1 MSNRDDFSTKTKQV
15 LALRAAYTCSFRGC
29 PRTTSGPSEEAPDAV
44 SMTGKAAHIHAAAP
58 GGSRYLAS
66 MTPDERKDI
75 SNGIWLCSHHADLID
90 DDEVT
95 YTADELRG
103 MKREHE
109 ANCERH
115 HREGVQR
122 GQSVNELIAIGPD
135 IVFCGE
141 LIGAD
146 QSEWS
151 FHLQDFV
158 DGDLHALLTFIA
170 RYDRT
175 SPMDRYVLVNS
186 LGDGRVMKGAPSV
199 KKRQGGGYELSCPV
213 APGAERIRAADLPK
227 DFALSEKHDL
237 FVTER
242 GNIAEVSGVDALPQK
257 IKTCLSSQ
265 KGESPFHRDFGTR
278 IADYFRLL
286 AGSPWF
292 EQFLKLEVIRQAA
305 IPYIGPLYN
314 RQYTPLQCV
323 ERVFGINLLADT
335 PTNNWLPIRLDLE
348 VKGLGRWQH
357 ELSVCVPKEEV
368 RRPSWDELM
377 AGPLLQT
384 SA

>member
-1 MSNRDDFSTKTKQV
+1 MSNRDEFSAKTKQA
-15 LALRAAYTCSFRGC
+15 LALRAAYTCSFREC
-29 PRTTSGPSEEAPDAV
+29 PRSTSGPSEEAPDAF

-58 GGSRYLAS
+58 GGPRYLAS

-90 DDEVT
+90 DDKTT
-95 YTADELRG
+95 YTADELRA

-109 ANCERH
+109 ANCERR
-115 HREGVQR
+115 HREGVHR
-122 GQSVNELIAIGPD
+122 GQSVSELIAIGPN
-135 IVFCGE
+135 IISSGE

-146 QSEWS
+146 QSEWT

-158 DGDLHALLTFIA
+158 NGDLHALLTFIA
-170 RYDRT
+170 SYDQT
-175 SPMDRYVLVNS
+175 PPMDRYVLVNS
-186 LGDGRVMKGAPSV
+186 LGDGRVMKGAPSF
-199 KKRQGGGYELSCPV
+199 KKRQGSGYEVTFPV
-213 APGAERIRAADLPK
+213 ASGAERIRAADLPT

-257 IKTCLSSQ
+257 IRTCLSSQ
-265 KGESPFHRDFGTR
+265 KGESPFHKNFGTR
-278 IADYFRLL
+278 IAEYFRLL

-292 EQFLKLEVIRQAA
+292 EQLLKLEVIRQAA
-305 IPYIGPLYN
+305 IPYIDPLYS

-323 ERVFGINLLADT
+323 ERVLGIKLLADT

-348 VKGLGRWQH
+348 VNGVGRWQH
-357 ELSVCVPKEEV
+357 KLSIYVPKEEV
-368 RRPSWDELM
+368 RRPSLDELM
-377 AGPLLQT
+377 AGPLSQVLQ
-384 SA
+384 

>member
-1 MSNRDDFSTKTKQV
+1 MSKRDEFSAKTKQA
-15 LALRAAYTCSFRGC
+15 LALRAAYACSFRGC
-29 PRTTSGPSEEAPDAV
+29 ACSTSGPSEEAPDAV

-58 GGSRYLAS
+58 GGRRYLAS
-66 MTPDERKDI
+66 MTQEERKGF

-90 DDEVT
+90 DDEAT
-95 YTADELRG
+95 YSADELRA

-109 ANCERH
+109 ASCDRQ

-122 GQSVNELIAIGPD
+122 GQTVNELIAIGPD

-141 LIGAD
+141 LIGAN

-170 RYDRT
+170 RYDRAP
-175 SPMDRYVLVNS
+175 PMDRYVLVNS
-186 LGDGRVMKGAPSV
+186 LGDGRVMSGAPSF
-199 KKRQGGGYELSCPV
+199 KKLQSGGYELAFAV
-213 APGAERIRAADLPK
+213 APSVERVRAADLAG
-227 DFALSEKHDL
+227 DLALSEEHDL
-237 FVTER
+237 MLTAS
-242 GNIAEVSGVDALPQK
+242 GDLALVSGVDSLPQK

-265 KGESPFHRDFGTR
+265 KGESPFHRVFGTR
-278 IADYFRLL
+278 IAEYFRLL

-305 IPYIGPLYN
+305 IPYIDPLYN
-314 RQYTPLQCV
+314 SQYTPLQCV
-323 ERVFGINLLADT
+323 ERVFGIKLLADT

-357 ELSVCVPKEEV
+357 ELSICVPKEEV

-377 AGPLLQT
+377 AGPLLQI
-384 SA
+384 SE

>member
-1 MSNRDDFSTKTKQV
+1 MSNRDDFSAKTKQA

-44 SMTGKAAHIHAAAP
+44 SMTGKAAPIHAAAP
-58 GGSRYLAS
+58 GGRRYLVL

-95 YTADELRG
+95 YTADQLRA

-109 ANCERH
+109 ANCERR
-115 HREGVQR
+115 HREGVQS
-122 GQSVNELIAIGPD
+122 GQSINELVALGPG

-146 QSEWS
+146 ESEWS

-170 RYDRT
+170 RYDHA

-199 KKRQGGGYELSCPV
+199 KKRQAGGYELSYPV
-213 APGAERIRAADLPK
+213 ASGAERISAAELSA
-227 DFALSEKHDL
+227 DFALSEQHDL
-237 FVTER
+237 MVTER
-242 GNIAEVSGVDALPQK
+242 GDIALISGVDALPQR

-278 IADYFRLL
+278 IAEYFRLL
-286 AGSPWF
+286 AESPWF

-305 IPYIGPLYN
+305 VPYVDPLYN

-323 ERVFGINLLADT
+323 ERVFGIKLLADN
-335 PTNNWLPIRLDLE
+335 PVNNWLPI
-348 VKGLGRWQH
+348 H
-357 ELSVCVPKEEV
+357 P
-368 RRPSWDELM
+368 RP
-377 AGPLLQT
+377 
-384 SA
+384 

>member
-1 MSNRDDFSTKTKQV
+1 MSNRDEFSARTKQA

-29 PRTTSGPSEEAPDAV
+29 PRTTSGPSEEAPDAF

-58 GGSRYLAS
+58 GGRRYLVS
-66 MTPDERKDI
+66 MTPEERKDF

-95 YTADELRG
+95 YTADELRA

-109 ANCERH
+109 TKCERQ
-115 HREGVQR
+115 HREGIQR
-122 GQSVNELIAIGPD
+122 GQAVNELIAIGPD

-141 LIGAD
+141 LIGAN

-151 FHLQDFV
+151 FHLQEFV

-170 RYDRT
+170 RYDRMP
-175 SPMDRYVLVNS
+175 PMDQYVLVNS
-186 LGDGRVMKGAPSV
+186 LGDGRVMSGAPSLR
-199 KKRQGGGYELSCPV
+199 KRQDGGYELAFAV
-213 APGAERIRAADLPK
+213 APGAERVRAADLAG
-227 DFALSEKHDL
+227 DLALSEEHDL
-237 FVTER
+237 MLTAS
-242 GNIAEVSGVDALPQK
+242 GDIALVSGVDSLPQK

-278 IADYFRLL
+278 IAEYFRLL

-305 IPYIGPLYN
+305 IPYIDPLDS

-323 ERVFGINLLADT
+323 ERVFGIKPLADA
-335 PTNNWLPIRLDLE
+335 PTDNWLPVRVDLE

-357 ELSVCVPKEEV
+357 ELSICVPKDEIKH
-368 RRPSWDELM
+368 PSWDELVR
-377 AGPLLQT
+377 GPIIQ
-384 SA
+384 AHQ

>member
-1 MSNRDDFSTKTKQV
+1 VSNRDEFSARTKQA
-15 LALRAAYTCSFRGC
+15 LALRAAYTCSFPGC
-29 PRTTSGPSEEAPDAV
+29 ACATSGPSEEAPDAF
-44 SMTGKAAHIHAAAP
+44 SLTGKAAHIHAAAP
-58 GGSRYLAS
+58 GGRRYLAS
-66 MTPDERKDI
+66 MTPEERKGF

-95 YTADELRG
+95 YTADGLRA

-109 ANCERH
+109 ANCEKQ
-115 HREGVQR
+115 HREGIQR
-122 GQSVNELIAIGPD
+122 GQTVNELIAIGPD

-141 LIGAD
+141 LIGAN

-158 DGDLHALLTFIA
+158 DGDLHALLTLIA
-170 RYDRT
+170 GYDRMP
-175 SPMDRYVLVNS
+175 PMDRYVLVNS
-186 LGDGRVMKGAPSV
+186 LGDGRAMSGAPSL
-199 KKRQGGGYELSCPV
+199 KKRQSGGYEVAFSV
-213 APGAERIRAADLPK
+213 APGAERIRAADLPR

-237 FVTER
+237 FVTKR

-257 IKTCLSSQ
+257 IRTCLSSQ

-278 IADYFRLL
+278 IAEYFRLL

-305 IPYIGPLYN
+305 IPYVDPLHN

-323 ERVFGINLLADT
+323 ERVFGIKLLADT
-335 PTNNWLPIRLDLE
+335 PTNNWLPIRVDLE
-348 VKGLGRWQH
+348 VKGLGRWRKAA
-357 ELSVCVPKEEV
+357 P
-368 RRPSWDELM
+368 RNR
-377 AGPLLQT
+377 LLPP
-384 SA
+384 